1 MLRYSVLLQLCLL
14 AAIAYVQRAAM
25 SVPALEI
32 AEDLRFASVARDMGW
47 VQSAWYLGYA
57 LMQLPSGWL
66 ADRWGSRRA
75 VVVFCLSWSLMTLAA
90 GFATGFASLLTL
102 WGLMGAAQAGVFPA
116 AAKAIGQIFP
126 DSERARASGILAGGM
141 SIGGAMAPLI
151 TAAGLQL
158 WLPVAELTEV
168 LRWRWL
174 LWSFALPGVLWCGL
188 FLVLTPARQLPV
200 SREKLAGRT
209 AVDYRLMLRS
219 QPLLLLC
226 LQQFF
231 RAMGMVFL
239 LTWFPVF
246 LQQTR
251 GVSTLESGYLA
262 SYAGL
267 GSVLGSFSG
276 GFVSDW
282 LLRRT
287 GRRRL
292 SRQGLAVAGM
302 SSCAVLIVL
311 SYFASSTS
319 VSIALIAAGVFC
331 ATFGGVSGYTVAIEF
346 GGGHVATVF
355 STMNMCGNFG
365 ATLFPITAGW
375 LVARTDN
382 WDLILFLFA
391 GIMAV
396 DAVCWALL
404 NPSGTLFGDSAGGE
418 FEQSVAAAAE
428 SLSGGDR
435 KS

>member
-75 VVVFCLSWSLMTLAA
+75 VVVFCLSWSSLTLAA
-90 GFATGFASLLTL
+90 GFATSFVSLLTL

-141 SIGGAMAPLI
+141 SVGGAMAPLI

-174 LWSFALPGVLWCGL
+174 LWSFALPGWLWCGL
-188 FLVLTPARQLPV
+188 FLMLTPALQLPV
-200 SREKLAGRT
+200 SGERLAGRA

-391 GIMAV
+391 AIMAV

-404 NPSGTLFGDSAGGE
+404 NPTGTLFGDSAGGE

>member
-1 MLRYSVLLQLCLL
+1 
-14 AAIAYVQRAAM
+14 
-25 SVPALEI
+25 
-32 AEDLRFASVARDMGW
+32 
-47 VQSAWYLGYA
+47 LGYA
-57 LMQLPSGWL
+57 VMQLPSGWL

-75 VVVFCLSWSLMTLAA
+75 VVVFCLTWSMMTLAA
-90 GFATGFASLLTL
+90 GFATGFVSLLTL

-141 SIGGAMAPLI
+141 SIGGALAPLI
-151 TAAGLQL
+151 TASGLEL
-158 WLPVAELTEV
+158 LLPVSELTEV

-174 LWSFALPGVLWCGL
+174 LWSFAVPGVLWCGL
-188 FLVLTPARQLPV
+188 FLVLTSARQLPAGV
-200 SREKLAGRT
+200 ESLAGRVP
-209 AVDYRLMLRS
+209 VDYGRMLRS
-219 QPLLLLC
+219 QPLFLLC

-302 SSCAVLIVL
+302 SGCSALIVL
-311 SYFASSTS
+311 SYFASDTS
-319 VSIALIAAGVFC
+319 LSIALIAVGVFC

-346 GGGHVATVF
+346 GGGHVAKVF

-391 GIMAV
+391 GIMAI

-404 NPSGTLFGDSAGGE
+404 NPTETLFGDTAGGE

-428 SLSGGDR
+428 PLPGGDR
-435 KS
+435 QS

>member
-1 MLRYSVLLQLCLL
+1 MLRYSVLFQLCLL

-32 AEDLRFASVARDMGW
+32 AEDLRFASFARDMGW

-57 LMQLPSGWL
+57 VMQLPSGWL

-75 VVVFCLSWSLMTLAA
+75 VVVFCLTWSMMTLAA
-90 GFATGFASLLTL
+90 GCATGFVSLLTL

-141 SIGGAMAPLI
+141 SIGGALAPLI
-151 TAAGLQL
+151 TASGLEL
-158 WLPVAELTEV
+158 LLPVSELTEV

-174 LWSFALPGVLWCGL
+174 LWSFAVPGVLWCGL
-188 FLVLTPARQLPV
+188 FLVLTSARQLPAGV
-200 SREKLAGRT
+200 ESLAGRVP
-209 AVDYRLMLRS
+209 VDYGRMLRS
-219 QPLLLLC
+219 QPLFLLC

-302 SSCAVLIVL
+302 SGCSALIIL
-311 SYFASSTS
+311 SYFASDTS
-319 VSIALIAAGVFC
+319 LSIALIAVGVFC

-346 GGGHVATVF
+346 GGGHVAKVF

-391 GIMAV
+391 GIMAI

-404 NPSGTLFGDSAGGE
+404 NPTETLFGDTAGGE

-428 SLSGGDR
+428 PLPGGDR
-435 KS
+435 QS